1 MVGLKCRVKHYFIPL
16 IIETDTTTS
25 ARAFYSSAP
34 DACAASMSVYEEA
47 FFVGL
52 RLIAEDKFGI
62 TSTAHLKEQIRR
74 EGYGFAD
81 EFIRN
86 LNEIFS
92 GITIVPDSANLSRIE
107 EVARTHS
114 LLPNDAL
121 IVATCREH
129 AIPKIATFDRDFSR
143 VKNPVRVKL

>member
-1 MVGLKCRVKHYFIPL
+1 
-16 IIETDTTTS
+16 
-25 ARAFYSSAP
+25 
-34 DACAASMSVYEEA
+34 MSVYEEA

-52 RLIAEDKFGI
+52 RIIAEDEFGI
-62 TSTAHLKEQIRR
+62 TGTVKLKEHILK

-86 LNEIFS
+86 RNEVFS
-92 GITIVPDSANLSRIE
+92 GLVIVSDSSNLSSITE
-107 EVARTHS
+107 IAKTHA

-129 AIPKIATFDRDFSR
+129 AILKIATFDRDFS
-143 VKNPVRVKL
+143 KIKDPVRVKI

>member
-1 MVGLKCRVKHYFIPL
+1 MDLFLDTSFIIPL
-16 IIETDTTTS
+16 IIETDTTKK
-25 ARAFYSSAP
+25 ARHFYSTAP
-34 DACAASMSVYEEA
+34 GTCAASMSVYEEA

-52 RLIAEDKFGI
+52 RIIAEDEFGI
-62 TSTAHLKEQIRR
+62 TGTAKLKEHILK

-86 LNEIFS
+86 LNEVFS
-92 GITIVPDSANLSRIE
+92 GLIIVSDSSNLSSITE
-107 EVARTHS
+107 IARTHA

-129 AIPKIATFDRDFSR
+129 AIPKIATFDRDFS
-143 VKNPVRVKL
+143 KIKDPVRVKI

>member
-1 MVGLKCRVKHYFIPL
+1 MDLFLDTSFIIPL
-16 IIETDTTTS
+16 IIETDTTRK
-25 ARAFYSSAP
+25 ARDFYSSVP
-34 DACAASMSVYEEA
+34 GTCAASMSVYEEA

-52 RLIAEDKFGI
+52 RIIAEDEFGI
-62 TSTAHLKEQIRR
+62 TGTAKLKEHIRN

-86 LNEIFS
+86 LNEVFS
-92 GITIVPDSANLSRIE
+92 GLVIVSDSSNLSSITE
-107 EVARTHS
+107 IARTHA

-129 AIPKIATFDRDFSR
+129 AIPKIATFDRDFS
-143 VKNPVRVKL
+143 KIKDPVRVKI

>member
-1 MVGLKCRVKHYFIPL
+1 MDIFLDTSFIIPL
-16 IIETDTTTS
+16 IIETDATGK
-25 ARAFYSSAP
+25 ARDFYSSLP
-34 DACAASMSVYEEA
+34 DSCAASMSVYEEA

-52 RLIAEDKFGI
+52 RLIAQDGFGI
-62 TSTAHLKEQIRR
+62 SSTGQLREHIRN

-86 LNEIFS
+86 LNEVFS
-92 GITIVPDSANLSRIE
+92 GLTIVPDSANLNSIGE
-107 EVARTHS
+107 IARTYS

-129 AIPKIATFDRDFSR
+129 AIKKIATFDKDFSGIR
-143 VKNPVRVKL
+143 DPVRVKI

>member
-1 MVGLKCRVKHYFIPL
+1 MDLFLDTSFIIPL
-16 IIETDTTTS
+16 IIETDATRK
-25 ARAFYSSAP
+25 ARDFFLSTP
-34 DACAASMSVYEEA
+34 GTCAASMSVYEEA

-52 RLIAEDKFGI
+52 RLIAEDEFGI
-62 TSTAHLKEQIRR
+62 TGTVKLKEHLRD

-86 LNEIFS
+86 LNEVFS
-92 GITIVPDSANLSRIE
+92 GLVIVPDSSNLSAITE
-107 EVARTHS
+107 IARTHA

-129 AIPKIATFDRDFSR
+129 AIPKIATFDRDFS
-143 VKNPVRVKL
+143 KIKDPVRVKI

>member
-1 MVGLKCRVKHYFIPL
+1 MDLFLDTSFIIPL
-16 IIETDTTTS
+16 IIETDTTRKARDLFTS
-25 ARAFYSSAP
+25 GP
-34 DACAASMSVYEEA
+34 GTCVASMSVYEEA

-52 RLIAEDKFGI
+52 RLIAEDEFGI
-62 TSTAHLKEQIRR
+62 AGTAKLKEHIRD

-86 LNEIFS
+86 LNEVFS
-92 GITIVPDSANLSRIE
+92 GIAIVPDSSNLSAITE
-107 EVARTHS
+107 IARTHA

-129 AIPKIATFDRDFSR
+129 AIPKIATFDRDFS
-143 VKNPVRVKL
+143 KIKDPVRVKI

>member
-1 MVGLKCRVKHYFIPL
+1 MDLFLDTSFIIPL
-16 IIETDTTTS
+16 IIETDMTRR
-25 ARAFYSSAP
+25 ARDFYSSFP
-34 DACAASMSVYEEA
+34 GICAASMSVYEEA

-52 RLIAEDKFGI
+52 RLIAEDEFGI
-62 TSTAHLKEQIRR
+62 TGTVKLKEHIRD

-86 LNEIFS
+86 LNEVFS
-92 GITIVPDSANLSRIE
+92 EIVIVTDSMNLNTIE
-107 EVARTHS
+107 EIARTYA

-129 AIPKIATFDRDFSR
+129 AIQKIASFDRDFA
-143 VKNPVRVKL
+143 KIKEPVRVKI

>member
-1 MVGLKCRVKHYFIPL
+1 MDIFPDTSFIIPL
-16 IIETDTTTS
+16 IIESDTTEK
-25 ARAFYSSAP
+25 ARNFYSSVP
-34 DACAASMSVYEEA
+34 DTCAASMSVYEEV

-52 RLIAEDKFGI
+52 RLIAEDEFGI
-62 TSTAHLKEQIRR
+62 SSTAQLKKHIRS

-86 LNEIFS
+86 LHEVFT
-92 GITIVPDSANLSRIE
+92 GLVIVPDSTNLIQIE
-107 EVARTHS
+107 EIARTNT

-129 AIPKIATFDRDFSR
+129 AIPKIATFDRDFSTI
-143 VKNPVRVKL
+143 KDPVRIRL

>member
-1 MVGLKCRVKHYFIPL
+1 MDLFLDTSFIIPL
-16 IIETDTTTS
+16 IIETDTTKK
-25 ARAFYSSAP
+25 ARYFYSTAP
-34 DACAASMSVYEEA
+34 GTCAASMSVYEEA

-52 RLIAEDKFGI
+52 RIIAEDEFGI
-62 TSTAHLKEQIRR
+62 TGTAKLKELILK

-86 LNEIFS
+86 LNEVFS
-92 GITIVPDSANLSRIE
+92 GLVIVSDSSNLSSITE
-107 EVARTHS
+107 IAKTHA

-129 AIPKIATFDRDFSR
+129 AILKIATFDRDFS
-143 VKNPVRVKL
+143 KIKDPVRVKI

>member
-1 MVGLKCRVKHYFIPL
+1 MDLFLDTSFIIPL
-16 IIETDTTTS
+16 IIETDTTRK
-25 ARAFYSSAP
+25 ARDFFSSVP
-34 DACAASMSVYEEA
+34 GTCAASMSVYEEA

-52 RLIAEDKFGI
+52 RLIAEDEFGI
-62 TSTAHLKEQIRR
+62 TGTAKLKEHIRD

-86 LNEIFS
+86 LNEVFS
-92 GITIVPDSANLSRIE
+92 GLVIVPDSSNLSAITEIARIH
-107 EVARTHS
+107 A

-129 AIPKIATFDRDFSR
+129 AIPKIATFDRDFSKIKDPAR
-143 VKNPVRVKL
+143 VKI